1 MTTNSVRPT
10 PDKRSRVIVDWRCVF
25 LVDRVLK
32 HLAVSVSLSTWGPK
46 VNLFCFQAEDGI
58 RDVAVTGV
66 QTCALP
72 ISGDTRLVC
81 SGAAI
86 RLVEKLTYREI
97 YKFRSFLQSSVASR
111 RHNDELPI
119 RQAPEYLDRFLYR
132 RETVIASHDENGCRD
147 LFEVCGFDRDGGY
160 PHGVALPQ
168 HRHPMSGTVGAG
180 PPVVGPEVWRQ
191 RVRYCLKLV
200 G

>member
-1 MTTNSVRPT
+1 M
-10 PDKRSRVIVDWRCVF
+10 
-25 LVDRVLK
+25 
-32 HLAVSVSLSTWGPK
+32 LAVLAPAWHFAAQPDS
-46 VNLFCFQAEDGI
+46 CFREAIVGHRRLGVDDG
-58 RDVAVTGV
+58 RRPEPASRAANWYARQLT
-66 QTCALP
+66 
-72 ISGDTRLVC
+72 SGDTRLVC

-132 RETVIASHDENGCRD
+132 REIVIASHDENRCRD
-147 LFEVCGFDRDGGY
+147 LFEVGGFDRDGGY

-168 HRHPMSGTVGAG
+168 HRHPMSGTVGAD

-191 RVRYCLKLV
+191 CVRYCLKLV
-200 G
+200 GKLLWRPLEIGRASCRERV

>member
-1 MTTNSVRPT
+1 MVLASSTIGSGRTPGKDRKSTRLNS
-10 PDKRSRVIVDWRCVF
+10 SHLVISYAVF
-25 LVDRVLK
+25 CLK
-32 HLAVSVSLSTWGPK
+32 KKT
-46 VNLFCFQAEDGI
+46 I
-58 RDVAVTGV
+58 RAANWYAGQLT
-66 QTCALP
+66 
-72 ISGDTRLVC
+72 SGDTRLVC

-97 YKFRSFLQSSVASR
+97 YKFRSFLQGSVASR
-111 RHNDELPI
+111 RHNDKLPI

-132 RETVIASHDENGCRD
+132 REIVIASHDENRCRD
-147 LFEVCGFDRDGGY
+147 LFEVGGVDRDGGY
-160 PHGVALPQ
+160 PHGVALSQ

-180 PPVVGPEVWRQ
+180 PPVVRPEVWRQ